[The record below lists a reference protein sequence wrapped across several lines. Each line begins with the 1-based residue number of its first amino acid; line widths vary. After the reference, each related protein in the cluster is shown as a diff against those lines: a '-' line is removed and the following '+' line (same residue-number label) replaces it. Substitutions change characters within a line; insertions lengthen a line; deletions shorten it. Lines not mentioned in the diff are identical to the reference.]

1 MLLPCS
7 NYQGF
12 TLSPVEGVLQ
22 SAEKTVLIIKLQI
35 QDSVQILSLPYCE
48 SMGYHDLCYKPSGL
62 CITTV
67 RVESGFP
74 ALSTSNTF
82 PVGVGFC
89 QSCPLCDSHGQ
100 HLNYSSAFC
109 RWCVSTGVIIW
120 PLVCS
125 ESSKCEA
132 DGMGVKWWIAP
143 SVLSYC
149 PKQMSTS
156 ILCSVLIA
164 RLDNIFFLISFLL
177 SYFIWSYLIS
187 YMLILFFL
195 L

>member
-1 MLLPCS
+1 M
-7 NYQGF
+7 
-12 TLSPVEGVLQ
+12 
-22 SAEKTVLIIKLQI
+22 
-35 QDSVQILSLPYCE
+35 QILSLPYCE

-100 HLNYSSAFC
+100 HLNYSSTFC

-120 PLVCS
+120 PLVCT
-125 ESSKCEA
+125 ESRKCEA
-132 DGMGVKWWIAP
+132 DGMGVNWWIAP
-143 SVLSYC
+143 SVLGMSSC

-156 ILCSVLIA
+156 ILVFCLWATGYWFWICVINNTMSSFDFSLTWPKRDFGQHLMMLVNLQ
-164 RLDNIFFLISFLL
+164 DNASQNTLKS
-177 SYFIWSYLIS
+177 SPSMWRRAYCIWT
-187 YMLILFFL
+187 
-195 L
+195 